1 MPDTGIKERNQCLLS
16 LNWGIRQAV
25 TTRRDEVLGE
35 GTAAIDVPKDYKDAQ
50 ERGAKPGEV
59 EELHGGD
66 A

>member
-1 MPDTGIKERNQCLLS
+1 M
-16 LNWGIRQAV
+16 
-25 TTRRDEVLGE
+25 LGE